1 MHRGIV
7 TLTAVSAVERA
18 RAERW
23 NERFVS
29 TVRSS
34 LQQGR
39 NTNTCDH
46 EFFESGAFSQVLV
59 QSNTNVAAIR
69 LLGALSVGRAAE
81 RGVRG
86 ERGDIIIDS
95 ALLCTRNGGARCRRI
110 RVRGIVLRWSFS
122 RSATT
127 RAAER
132 LLGATAAVECRFDL
146 HDGPEGGDRKVLIC

>member
-7 TLTAVSAVERA
+7 TLTAVSAVESV
-18 RAERW
+18 RAERR
-23 NERFVS
+23 NERFVYIS
-29 TVRSS
+29 RSL

-69 LLGALSVGRAAE
+69 LLGALCVGRAAE

-86 ERGDIIIDS
+86 ERGDTIIDS
-95 ALLCTRNGGARCRRI
+95 ALLCNGGARCRRI
-110 RVRGIVLRWSFS
+110 RVRGIVSRCGFS

-132 LLGATAAVECRFDL
+132 PLGATAAAEYRFDL
-146 HDGPEGGDRKVLIC
+146 HDGPEGGNRKVLIC